1 MSKQVV
7 RVGSYGK
14 GSLGA
19 IGNEAER
26 KAGVNHRNKDIDPE
40 REHLNLDLKRTE
52 HGFYA
57 EWQDIN
63 KKLNVQFRDTKNAT
77 AFEGMIITA
86 EAKFFEEKFG
96 WVRGQETPPEMV
108 DFWKQSYEWAI
119 KEIGYKGTDQN
130 IISAIVHMD
139 ETSPHMQ
146 LYYIP
151 VTERWQ
157 EKVYAK
163 DEEGKVLRNAKGSP
177 VQLRDEKG
185 KIVYRIVEDHEAP
198 KLSRTEFWR
207 VRGGQTSYSQM
218 QDRYHKEVGQKYDL
232 ERGEVGS
239 NKKHQ
244 TKHEWEMQQM
254 KSEVNEIREQIEDLQ
269 EDLNLGREEVAN
281 NQVIATICRDEAE
294 QAKEERTEAE
304 RGRDSA
310 AAERAAE
317 EAAAAEAKRQAEE
330 AAKKKEEAEKKAAE
344 AQRQATEA
352 ARTTQEMRG
361 EADKLHM
368 EVNQLRYD
376 KGNLEGHIRELERK
390 ESGLMTSM
398 EVRELEGKKALGG
411 GLKGI
416 TFSEYEA
423 LKRTAERVDDMTV
436 ELAQA
441 NARADSADQRVAAA
455 WAEANSQLRAARAQD
470 EHELKAAKHD
480 LYLDFNQKTSKMSW
494 ENQQLRREVE
504 SLTGKVNRLEKAVE
518 YLKEIV
524 REKLPALWKD
534 VEAKVKSTITK
545 PREHVHGD

>member
-7 RVGSYGK
+7 RVASYGK

-40 REHLNLDLKRTE
+40 REHLNLDFKRTE

-63 KKLNVQFRDTKNAT
+63 KKLNAQFRDTKNAT
-77 AFEGMIITA
+77 AFEGMVITA

-96 WVRGQETPPEMV
+96 WVKGQETPPEMV

-130 IISAIVHMD
+130 VISAIVHMD

-146 LYYIP
+146 LYYVP

-198 KLSRTEFWR
+198 KLSRTEMWR

-254 KSEVNEIREQIEDLQ
+254 KSEANEIREQIEDLQ
-269 EDLNLGREEVAN
+269 EDLNFGREEAAN
-281 NQVIATICRDEAE
+281 NQASVSICQDEAK
-294 QAKEERTEAE
+294 QAKEEKTEAE

-330 AAKKKEEAEKKAAE
+330 AVKKKEEAEKKAAE
-344 AQRQATEA
+344 AKQQAEES
-352 ARTTQEMRG
+352 TQTVQKMR
-361 EADKLHM
+361 M

-398 EVRELEGKKALGG
+398 EVADLKGKRTLTG
-411 GLKGI
+411 GLKDV
-416 TFSEYEA
+416 TYTEYEA

-441 NARADSADQRVAAA
+441 NARADSADQRVADA

-470 EHELKAAKHD
+470 EQELKAAKKAA
-480 LYLDFNQKTSKMSW
+480 YMEYSEKTSGVNR
-494 ENQQLRREVE
+494 ENQRLRREVD
-504 SLTGKVNRLEKAVE
+504 SLTGKVNRLEKTVE
-518 YLKEIV
+518 YLKAVIQ
-524 REKLPALWKD
+524 EKLPEL
-534 VEAKVKSTITK
+534 VKSVENRVKQLLSPSQT
-545 PREHVHGD
+545 RGRGD